1 MTDLTAL
8 IERVERQASE
18 FRRLAALYRTMNAG
32 ANKSLYVESEAVLK
46 DAAAALRAIQE
57 SRSHDR

>member
-8 IERVERQASE
+8 IERVERQAAE
-18 FRRLAALYRTMNAG
+18 FRRLASLYRTMNAG
-32 ANKSLYVESEAVLK
+32 ADKPLYVGSEAVLK

-57 SRSHDR
+57 SRNDR

>member
-1 MTDLTAL
+1 MTDLSAL
-8 IERVERQASE
+8 IERVERQSAE

-32 ANKSLYVESEAVLK
+32 ANKPLYVETESVLK

-57 SRSHDR
+57 SRT